1 MNFKA
6 DSTSFVVEASE
17 KQDTVFFW
25 LRDTALVNQ
34 DTLRYEVDYYMT
46 DSTGVLFLKTDT
58 LEAFAK
64 TPLAK
69 RLKEQE
75 KKLEDWQKEQ
85 EKKKK
90 RGEPYDSI
98 MPQPKLDLKLSNV
111 GSITPLQTIGLEM
124 PAPLVRCDTS
134 AIHLYSKIDT
144 LWYEAPYE
152 FMQTGVRTYRIRGEW
167 HPGTEYSLEIDS
179 AAFESIYGLV
189 SDYLKKGIKVKTE
202 DECGTLVVNVSGAE
216 VDTASVIVQL
226 LSGGDKVAQQTT
238 VGSDG
243 AAAFF
248 YLAPGKYY
256 LKAFIDLNGNGR
268 WDTGDYDAD
277 LQAEPVFYYHE
288 MLECKAKWD
297 LSRNWKLDGRPRY
310 QQKPLEITKQ
320 KPDKEKQLK
329 NRNAKRAAEK
339 GIQYL
344 GDQGIN
350 VGKK

>member
-1 MNFKA
+1 
-6 DSTSFVVEASE
+6 
-17 KQDTVFFW
+17 
-25 LRDTALVNQ
+25 
-34 DTLRYEVDYYMT
+34 MT

-75 KKLEDWQKEQ
+75 KKMEDWQKEQ

-124 PAPLVRCDTS
+124 LAPLVRCDTS
-134 AIHLYSKIDT
+134 AVHLYSKIDT

-152 FMQTGVRTYRIRGEW
+152 FKQTGVRTYRIRGEW

-256 LKAFIDLNGNGR
+256 LKAFIEQELKQGSGMSETEIRAKYKAFKDRRFNEQIAALAKEYGIENSALENFVNETVKLR
-268 WDTGDYDAD
+268 RIDEDV
-277 LQAEPVFYYHE
+277 LRE
-288 MLECKAKWD
+288 MLSHID
-297 LSRNWKLDGRPRY
+297 SWKLRKAAKEGLLVSLA
-310 QQKPLEITKQ
+310 PLFNLLTGGNTIEGLSAYV
-320 KPDKEKQLK
+320 KE
-329 NRNAKRAAEK
+329 
-339 GIQYL
+339 
-344 GDQGIN
+344 
-350 VGKK
+350 